1 VALGLPAG
9 AGWGMRGRRTLESG
23 TDARSGSGPR
33 NQPYRTG
40 PRRLVICPA
49 LVLRVARYG
58 RSLLAPAFYLRRRDL
73 ESTVDET

>member
-1 VALGLPAG
+1 
-9 AGWGMRGRRTLESG
+9 M
-23 TDARSGSGPR
+23 
-33 NQPYRTG
+33 
-40 PRRLVICPA
+40 VICPA